1 MRGNAREALRRVAGV
16 ISSPAGGAA
25 RGVATARAGSHSP
38 PVLLGVGGG
47 LRGNNLVD
55 RGVFAPT
62 ASHRALASRRPGPRG
77 SAGAG
82 PTFATSPFL
91 ATIPRDDDGDA
102 RGRGEGAGPPTR
114 RRLIHASSRAH
125 LAAKLPTSA
134 KQSAKAAAAL
144 NAPGGTDR
152 ANDAAREHFDRGFE
166 RSAVDVASSCCILR
180 LD

>member
-1 MRGNAREALRRVAGV
+1 MVRGGNAREALRRVAGEL
-16 ISSPAGGAA
+16 SSPAGGAA

-82 PTFATSPFL
+82 PGPTLAASPFL

-102 RGRGEGAGPPTR
+102 RGDARPARAGGGARRGE
-114 RRLIHASSRAH
+114 
-125 LAAKLPTSA
+125 
-134 KQSAKAAAAL
+134 AAAA
-144 NAPGGTDR
+144 PT
-152 ANDAAREHFDRGFE
+152 
-166 RSAVDVASSCCILR
+166 
-180 LD
+180 